1 MDVEDLLTK
10 YERLIED
17 STVQGAAHV
26 RDMIGTLQYMLTVVY
41 LHPSGTPEREDF
53 IGKFNRWAA
62 FVQGWM
68 WSRDL
73 RAVDQLRDE
82 TRGIDAALRAL

>member
-41 LHPSGTPEREDF
+41 LDPRGTPEREDT
-53 IGKFNRWAA
+53 ISKFNRWTA
-62 FVQGWM
+62 FAQGWM
-68 WSRDL
+68 WSHGL
-73 RAVDQLRDE
+73 RTIDQLRDE